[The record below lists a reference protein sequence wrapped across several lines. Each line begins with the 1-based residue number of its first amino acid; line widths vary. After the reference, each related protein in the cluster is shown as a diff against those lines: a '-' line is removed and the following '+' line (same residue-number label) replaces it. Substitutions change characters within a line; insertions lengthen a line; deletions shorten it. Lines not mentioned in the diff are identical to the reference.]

1 MALQVAIWVGCVVV
15 LVAGLYWNSRR
26 WEDFMRRTGLRP
38 TRGLDTG
45 KDLIAVAERGAAL
58 DGAREHARRELL
70 AKAPTDRRAARQLER
85 LLSAEIGALERT
97 LGEIRRDSKVRAAIP
112 EELWREWDG
121 KLAEL
126 KLLKEQAH
134 RYRISP

>member
-1 MALQVAIWVGCVVV
+1 
-15 LVAGLYWNSRR
+15 
-26 WEDFMRRTGLRP
+26 MRRTGLRP